1 MGDVYDKLF
10 LAFRDDERN
19 WRQTVYVYR
28 VSESGQLIKPYL
40 FRNTGVI
47 DSDSELF
54 HLLRDQYGGGEF
66 RIFIRDGSRMVFSG
80 DIAVWGPAVRSSL
93 AAKQQY

>member
-10 LAFRDDERN
+10 HAFRDCERT
-19 WRQTVYVYR
+19 WRQTVYAYR
-28 VSESGQLIKPYL
+28 ITETGKLIKPYL
-40 FRNTGVI
+40 FRSTGVI
-47 DSDSELF
+47 DSDSDLF
-54 HLLRDQYGGGEF
+54 HFLRDDYGGGEF